1 MAGIPSADCVKGQ
14 HHAATDNAR
23 ITELQ
28 NRINAVG
35 ARAITDP
42 PNIPGYALSQVDRA
56 LGALG
61 ANTGFVPKAEVAPL
75 ASS

>member
-1 MAGIPSADCVKGQ
+1 MAYP
-14 HHAATDNAR
+14 R